1 MDRIFVILTIFLSIL
16 FQSLA
21 LDQFRGPEGQ
31 GHSEWKN
38 LPLQWSRSTGVA
50 WKTEIP
56 GNAWSSPILVGNSL
70 ILTNA
75 LEQGDG
81 LVLEA
86 LSLSLKEGVLEWR
99 RSLFNYDDLPRIHKK
114 NSHASPTPFFD
125 GERIFVHFGK
135 LGTACLLANGE
146 VVWKKRYDYSPVH
159 GSGSSPVV
167 HGDLLL
173 FSADG
178 AKNPSLFA
186 LDKKTGE
193 VRWKA
198 KRESEAN
205 RKFSFCTPLVISY
218 GDEEQIISPASDYVF
233 SYDLMGKQLWKA
245 HYSGGYSVVPRP
257 VYGKGMVYV
266 SSGYDRPTLYA
277 VKVDGRGDVTDTHV
291 AWKRSKSVPH
301 NSSPLLIEALGGQSL
316 LFMAADSGVV
326 SCLNARTG
334 EMQWMERVAGSC
346 SGSLLYAEGKIYLTD
361 ESGTTYVFQAAG
373 KYRLLAEN
381 ELDER
386 TLASPVP
393 VPKGLIIRTAK
404 AVWKI
409 GK

>member
-1 MDRIFVILTIFLSIL
+1 
-16 FQSLA
+16 
-21 LDQFRGPEGQ
+21 
-31 GHSEWKN
+31 
-38 LPLQWSRSTGVA
+38 
-50 WKTEIP
+50 
-56 GNAWSSPILVGNSL
+56 
-70 ILTNA
+70 
-75 LEQGDG
+75 
-81 LVLEA
+81 
-86 LSLSLKEGVLEWR
+86 
-99 RSLFNYDDLPRIHKK
+99 
-114 NSHASPTPFFD
+114 
-125 GERIFVHFGK
+125 
-135 LGTACLLANGE
+135 
-146 VVWKKRYDYSPVH
+146 
-159 GSGSSPVV
+159 
-167 HGDLLL
+167 
-173 FSADG
+173 
-178 AKNPSLFA
+178 
-186 LDKKTGE
+186 
-193 VRWKA
+193 
-198 KRESEAN
+198 
-205 RKFSFCTPLVISY
+205 
-218 GDEEQIISPASDYVF
+218 
-233 SYDLMGKQLWKA
+233 MGKQLWKA

-316 LFMAADSGVV
+316 LFMAADNGVV